1 MNNNPVLSNSPIFG
15 EKADRDVKRSQNQ
28 MYGQGAATAMATDA
42 ASLNSLYDAP
52 TATAA
57 DTGRLTYDDVIM
69 KTVGVFAVLVI
80 SAAIA
85 WPLAQDYPAI
95 WVVGLVGGL
104 VFGLVNAFKRSP
116 SPALILLYAVF
127 EGMFLGALSAAY
139 NEAFDGIVLQAV
151 LATFGT
157 FAATLV
163 LFRSGKVRV
172 TPKFTRWLI
181 TAMVG
186 YLIFSVINMVL
197 VMTGVLDGWGARG
210 GTLGIII
217 GLFAV
222 GLAAASLLV
231 DFDSIQRGVRDGVP
245 AKFAWT
251 AAFGLI
257 VTLVWLYLEFLRIL
271 AILRD

>member
-1 MNNNPVLSNSPIFG
+1 MSNPVLSNSPIFG
-15 EKADRDVKRSQNQ
+15 EKADRDVQRSQDQ
-28 MYGQGAATAMATDA
+28 LYGQAAAGTAAASTVALENLYASPAATAT
-42 ASLNSLYDAP
+42 
-52 TATAA
+52 

-69 KTVGVFAVLVI
+69 KTAGVFAVLVI
-80 SAAIA
+80 AAAVA
-85 WPLAQDYPAI
+85 WPLARDYPAVWI
-95 WVVGLVGGL
+95 AGMVGGL
-104 VFGLVNAFKRSP
+104 VLGLINSFKRSP
-116 SPALILLYAVF
+116 SPALILLYAAF
-127 EGMFLGALSAAY
+127 EGLFLGGISAAY
-139 NEAFDGIVLQAV
+139 NDAFDGIVLQAV

-163 LFRSGKVRV
+163 LFRSGKIRV

-186 YLIFSVINMVL
+186 YLVFSLLNLVL
-197 VMTGVLDGWGARG
+197 VMTGLMDGWGMRG
-210 GTLGIII
+210 GTLGIVI
-217 GLFAV
+217 GLVAV

-231 DFDSIQRGVRDGVP
+231 DFDSIQRGVREGAP

-257 VTLVWLYLEFLRIL
+257 VTLVWLYLEFLRLL